1 MNSPS
6 AGLAAAASGAP
17 VVADLGARGRISVA
31 GADAFTWLQNQLTC
45 DVRQVTASRWSPGA
59 LCTAKGRIVASFD
72 LCMIGERYVLQLP
85 REQLA
90 PTLEHL
96 KRMVF
101 RSKVAV
107 TDESA
112 TLSALGVVGAGDVVR
127 NVLGIGADALAA
139 EWSAWSSAE
148 AAVIAARPIVVGA
161 DLACPCPEGA
171 RARPLVVVGAP
182 AAVAGVRD
190 AVVREGA
197 TAIDTAA
204 WDWLEVESGTPVVLE
219 ATREAF
225 LPQFLDMD
233 RRGGLSFTKGC
244 YPGQE
249 VVARTQHIG
258 EVKRRLF
265 RARVSVGEIPA
276 AGTPLRAMHDDG
288 ARDGGTVV
296 RGALAPDGSVC
307 LLVVVPLGEKEAGRP
322 IRLGAADGPALVLD
336 ELP

>member
-1 MNSPS
+1 MSAPS

-17 VVADLGARGRISVA
+17 VVADLGARGRISIA
-31 GADAFTWLQNQLTC
+31 GADSFTWLQNQLTC
-45 DVRQVTASRWSPGA
+45 DVRQVTTSRWSPGA

-96 KRMVF
+96 KKMVF
-101 RSKVAV
+101 RAKVVV

-112 TLSALGVVGAGDVVR
+112 AMGALGVAGQGAFDTVR
-127 NVLGIGADALAA
+127 QTLAMPADALAA
-139 EWSAWSSAE
+139 EWSAWSSADV
-148 AAVIAARPIVVGA
+148 AVIALRAIRAGQAPPLQVVGA
-161 DLACPCPEGA
+161 
-171 RARPLVVVGAP
+171 V
-182 AAVAGVRD
+182 AAVAGVRE
-190 AVVREGA
+190 ALVERGA
-197 TAIDTAA
+197 TPIDAAA

-219 ATREAF
+219 GTREAF

-249 VVARTQHIG
+249 IVARTQHIG
-258 EVKRRLF
+258 EVKRRMF
-265 RARVSVGEIPA
+265 RARVAAPEVPA
-276 AGTPLRAMHDDG
+276 AGTPLRALHADG

-296 RGALAPDGSVC
+296 RGAFAPDGSVR
-307 LLVVVPLGEKEAGRP
+307 LLVVIPLAEKEAGRP